1 MYLCAVHALKGDH
14 CVAASRYSACSP
26 RMANRVNIP
35 PSLMFFFQGGVLNPD
50 GEGRYPTLGLERS
63 YFTIKFFFFSPWNL
77 HDIYLSDILN
87 SYMNIY
93 VIH

>member
-14 CVAASRYSACSP
+14 CVTAGCCCAPLDTLPSRPGWQTGLISL
-26 RMANRVNIP
+26 P
-35 PSLMFFFQGGVLNPD
+35 PYLMFFFQGGVLNPD

-77 HDIYLSDILN
+77 HDIYQSD
-87 SYMNIY
+87 
-93 VIH
+93 